1 MKKPTRRRSSPAKA
15 APKAAP
21 KGPAHLLGIGLDNDD
36 GHKRLTRAEKFT
48 VVGGSEET
56 HGRATETLIKTF
68 ETLKRKGKQL
78 ETVEPRELFDIVH
91 KSMPR

>member
-1 MKKPTRRRSSPAKA
+1 MKKAPRRRSPSKQPAKPA
-15 APKAAP
+15 SGK
-21 KGPAHLLGIGLDNDD
+21 AHLLGIGLDNED

-48 VVGGSEET
+48 IVGGSEET
-56 HGRATETLIKTF
+56 HGRATETFIKTF

-78 ETVEPRELFDIVH
+78 ETVEPKELIDIVQ